1 MRQIIIT
8 DNEKN
13 EIKIERKGVNE
24 ASGAFMLAATL
35 IAVSR
40 SVGLTEETLNSSMS
54 GLWEEGSVT
63 EVEE

>member
-8 DNEKN
+8 DDEKN
-13 EIKIERKGVNE
+13 EIRIEKKGVDG
-24 ASGAFMLAATL
+24 ASAAFMLAAVL
-35 IAVSR
+35 ISISR
-40 SVGLTEETLNSSMS
+40 NVGLTEEKLNSSMS

>member
-8 DNEKN
+8 DDEKN
-13 EIKIERKGVNE
+13 EIRIEKKGVDG
-24 ASGAFMLAATL
+24 ASAAFMLAAVL
-35 IAVSR
+35 ISFSR
-40 SVGLTEETLNSSMS
+40 NVGLTEEKLNSSMS

>member
-8 DNEKN
+8 DDDNG
-13 EIKIERKGVNE
+13 EIKFERKGVNE
-24 ASGAFMLAATL
+24 ENATFLLAAAL

-40 SVGLTEETLNSSMS
+40 SVGLTEEKLNSLMS